1 MASKKRNSGFSF
13 RPNMM
18 WLWTIIF
25 IAIIGFALFGQSPD
39 KPKQSDWNQ
48 TEQLITRGMVSKI
61 EVVNRDKALVT
72 LTPEAVKELKADKE
86 SELATIPEQG
96 HQLEFQ
102 IGSVDTF
109 RQDFDKATEGSP
121 VDVKLVYDNN
131 RGGWMDSLL
140 SWLPWVFFI
149 VIWLLLMRGFSRG
162 GGSGAGGGIMNVGKA
177 RAQEFDQS
185 DPNRKITF
193 KDVAGLE

>member
-1 MASKKRNSGFSF
+1 MAKKKKNNNFPF
-13 RPNMM
+13 NLRPNMM
-18 WLWTIIF
+18 WLWTVVF
-25 IAIIGFALFGQSPD
+25 IAIMGFALFGQGTSDPIE
-39 KPKQSDWNQ
+39 SDWGEV
-48 TEQLITRGMVSKI
+48 EQLVESGNVRAIK
-61 EVVNRDKALVT
+61 VVNRDKALVY
-72 LTPEAVKELKADKE
+72 LTPEAIEALTSVEGTRYTNLPK
-86 SELATIPEQG
+86 QG

-162 GGSGAGGGIMNVGKA
+162 GGCGAGGGIMNVGKA
-177 RAQEFDQS
+177 RAQEFDS
-185 DPNRKITF
+185 RTLI
-193 KDVAGLE
+193 ARLHSRM